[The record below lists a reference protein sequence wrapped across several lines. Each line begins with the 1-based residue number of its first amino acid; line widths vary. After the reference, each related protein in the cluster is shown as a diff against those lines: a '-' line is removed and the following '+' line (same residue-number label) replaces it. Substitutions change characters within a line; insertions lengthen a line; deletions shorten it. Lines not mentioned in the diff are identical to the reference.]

1 MGERGGITVSSSAAR
16 AAHAGRSLF
25 PRRATAQRGSRA
37 VTHAGRPRSPTWK
50 PGVTMGASKI
60 MPWSIIA
67 VPRCCA
73 ASLAA
78 RAAR

>member
-25 PRRATAQRGSRA
+25 PRRAIAQRGSRA

-73 ASLAA
+73 ASLA
-78 RAAR
+78 R